1 MSPFHSYPF
10 LARPR
15 LPILIITVPSV
26 SDLYSPLLPYHT
38 RPIHELPVLCTFPA
52 LPFRSLPSRSRP
64 FRSSAT
70 FLPYHTVNNHSRPI
84 LDCQIIPRR
93 TAKIHYEPFHGC
105 LIAPHHASSIK
116 SLPLLPL
123 QNPSSSFDTRPI
135 HELPVLCTFP
145 ALPFRSLTCRSRP
158 IRSSANLPNQTL
170 PNETSPDLDCRTK
183 PHLLWPFTSSPFL
196 DCQTTTYLSAS
207 HLNKP
212 ERTVPRLPCQNT
224 PV

>member
-1 MSPFHSYPF
+1 MTANPHHYG
-10 LARPR
+10 
-15 LPILIITVPSV
+15 TVRFG
-26 SDLYSPLLPYHT
+26 PLLASAAVL
-38 RPIHELPVLCTFPA
+38 RLISPIHSTP
-52 LPFRSLPSRSRP
+52 
-64 FRSSAT
+64 
-70 FLPYHTVNNHSRPI
+70 H
-84 LDCQIIPRR
+84 
-93 TAKIHYEPFHGC
+93 HGC

-183 PHLLWPFTSSPFL
+183 LHLLWPFTSSPFL

-212 ERTVPRLPCQNT
+212 ARTLPRLPCQNT

>member
-1 MSPFHSYPF
+1 MSPFHSCLF
-10 LARPR
+10 LARPHHDC
-15 LPILIITVPSV
+15 LTTYHPTFSIQSPPFHYCLTTP
-26 SDLYSPLLPYHT
+26 DHTNPLL
-38 RPIHELPVLCTFPA
+38 CTLPA

-105 LIAPHHASSIK
+105 LIAPHHASRIQ

-158 IRSSANLPNQTL
+158 IRSSANLPNQAS

-183 PHLLWPFTSSPFL
+183 LHLLWPFTSSPFL

-212 ERTVPRLPCQNT
+212 ARTLPRLPYQNT